1 MKNPRPG
8 RILLKLSGELIAG
21 TQRFGIDPKTV
32 NRVCAEI
39 NEVSQMSVQ
48 IGVVIGGGNIFRGMK
63 AKQNGLDRVNADYM
77 GMLATIINS
86 IALQSVFSRENVQT
100 RLMSSI
106 RMDQVAEP
114 YIQKRAIHHLKKGRI
129 VIFGGGTGNPYFST
143 DTCSALRAA
152 EINADMIVK
161 ATRVDGVFDSD
172 PETSPHAKKYN
183 TLTFS
188 EAVNQGLKIMDST
201 AFTMCRENNIPIR
214 VFNFTKPNSLKD
226 AIINQSI
233 GTLIQ
238 KKGA

>member
-172 PETSPHAKKYN
+172 PETSPHAKKYT